1 MGTNIRLVENPPRPL
16 SMHPHKFALWL
27 FIISIIMIF
36 ASLTS
41 AFIVKQGDGNWLVYE
56 LPSMFWYTSGIILL
70 SSVILQWGYYAAK
83 KDRLQ
88 QVTQALAITLILG
101 LLFLVGQYM
110 SWSQLVARDVYFV
123 GNPSGSFVY
132 VLTGL
137 HAIHLISGII
147 FLIIVLFSA
156 IKQTV
161 HSRNMVRME
170 MVTTYW
176 HFLGALW
183 LYLFLFLVF
192 YH

>member
-1 MGTNIRLVENPPRPL
+1 MGTNIRLVENPARPL

-27 FIISIIMIF
+27 FIVTIVMIF

-41 AFIVKQGDGNWLVYE
+41 AFIVKQGEGSWLEYD
-56 LPSMFWYTSGIILL
+56 LPTMFWYTSGSIIL
-70 SSVILQWGYYAAK
+70 SSIVLQWGYFAAK
-83 KDRLQ
+83 KDRFT
-88 QVTQALAITLILG
+88 QVKLSLVVTLILG
-101 LLFLVGQYM
+101 VAFLVGQYL
-110 SWSQLVARDVYFV
+110 SWGQLVNMEVYFV
-123 GNPSGSFVY
+123 GNPAGSFIY

-137 HAIHLISGII
+137 HAFHLISGIV

-156 IKQTV
+156 FIYKV
-161 HSRNMVRME
+161 HSKNLVRFE
-170 MVTTYW
+170 MCTTYW

>member
-1 MGTNIRLVENPPRPL
+1 MGTNIRLVENPSRPL

-27 FIISIIMIF
+27 FIVSIIMIF

-41 AFIVKQGDGNWLVYE
+41 AFIVRQGEGNWLVYE
-56 LPSMFWYTSGIILL
+56 LPSMFWYTSGVIIL
-70 SSVILQWGYYAAK
+70 SSIILQWGYFAAK
-83 KDRLQ
+83 KDQ
-88 QVTQALAITLILG
+88 FVQTKQALALTLILG
-101 LLFLVGQYM
+101 LAFLVGQYM
-110 SWSQLVARDVYFV
+110 SWTQLVERDVYFV

-137 HAIHLISGII
+137 HAFHLISGII
-147 FLIIVLFSA
+147 FLIIVLISA
-156 IKQTV
+156 IKHKV

-170 MVTTYW
+170 MATTYW

-183 LYLFLFLVF
+183 LYLFLFLVL